1 MSDRDPEVDVS
12 QPYAPTAEGQARVDA
27 LRAQLL
33 QGGLRAVVVGA
44 GKSGRAAAELL
55 LKHHAQVVICDDQ
68 PFEPIPGATVQPFTE
83 GTLERAELV
92 ILSPGVPRA
101 RPELAAAIARGKV
114 VGEIELASWF
124 IKAPLV
130 GITGTNGKSTTTAL
144 TAHLLQTAGK
154 KVFAGGN
161 LGEPLARLALSGE
174 AVDVAVVELSSY
186 QLESVVDASFAV
198 ACWLNL
204 TPDHIDRYP
213 NLEAYGAA
221 KRRLIERRSVHGT
234 AVLNAKD
241 RACARAG
248 IQLGGRVRWFA
259 AEAHSDLAG
268 PFGTLLR
275 TEDTAIRTV
284 EGATEAY
291 DLATPSLLG
300 HHNRANAIAAIECV
314 RHFDIPQE
322 AVQRGLHTFR
332 GLPHR
337 LELIREVGGVRWFND
352 SKATNVDS
360 SITGVTALPGPII
373 LIAGGKDKGVP
384 WAPLVEAGRGKVK
397 AVLAIGQAT
406 PIVLAA
412 YQGQVPVLE
421 DVGTLEAAVARAR
434 RLAESGDQVLLSP
447 ACASFDQFKN
457 YEHRGEVFR
466 GLVEAL

>member
-1 MSDRDPEVDVS
+1 MSEREPEPDVS
-12 QPYAPTAEGQARVDA
+12 QPFAPSSEARARVDA
-27 LRAQLL
+27 LRVRLAQ
-33 QGGLRAVVVGA
+33 GNLRAAVVGA

-55 LKHHAQVVICDDQ
+55 LAHGAEVTLVDDQ
-68 PFEPIPGATVQPFTE
+68 AYEPIAGVKPGLFTAE
-83 GTLERAELV
+83 TLEHSELV
-92 ILSPGVPRA
+92 VLSPGVPRA
-101 RPELAAAIARGKV
+101 RPELAASIGRGKL

-144 TAHLLQTAGK
+144 TAHLLASAGK

-161 LGEPLARLALSGE
+161 LGEPLSRLALSKDQ
-174 AVDVAVVELSSY
+174 VDVAVVELSSY
-186 QLESVVDASFAV
+186 QLESVIDARFAV

-213 NLEAYGAA
+213 SLDAYGAA
-221 KRRLIERRSVHGT
+221 KRRLIEQRSVHGT

-268 PFGTLLR
+268 PFGTVLR
-275 TEDTAIRTV
+275 SEDTAIRTV
-284 EGATEAY
+284 EGVTEAY

-300 HHNRANAIAAIECV
+300 HHNRANAIAAIECA
-314 RHFDIPQE
+314 RHFDVPIE
-322 AVQRGLHTFR
+322 AIQRGLHTFR

-337 LELIREVGGVRWFND
+337 LELIREVGGVAWYND

-373 LIAGGKDKGVP
+373 LIVGGKDKGSP
-384 WAPLVEAGRGKVK
+384 WAPLVEAGQGKVK
-397 AVLAIGQAT
+397 VVLAIGQAT
-406 PIVLAA
+406 PLVLAA
-412 YQGQVPVLE
+412 YAGRVPVLE
-421 DVGTLEAAVARAR
+421 ESGTLEQAVTRARA
-434 RLAESGDQVLLSP
+434 LAAPGDQVLLSP